1 MNDENE
7 FAEPAGQAV
16 DMYRGRPVETMTRE
30 ELIQALHEMAH
41 LRRTV
46 IENHARELMVLEE
59 S

>member
-1 MNDENE
+1 
-7 FAEPAGQAV
+7 
-16 DMYRGRPVETMTRE
+16 VETMTRE